1 MWIMTQDGFV
11 SIVEK
16 PEDAGAGTLTVR
28 ARNTGAL
35 VAFCEYAGV
44 NPEETIIETEGTD
57 YPYRVVMTRDDV
69 TQALVLAVSDI
80 DYVNFKTRAKKV
92 GGEVYERF
100 LMRVWV
106 AGLNLTPWRDA
117 ERLKT
122 MYRSEDFV

>member
-1 MWIMTQDGFV
+1 
-11 SIVEK
+11 
-16 PEDAGAGTLTVR
+16 
-28 ARNTGAL
+28 
-35 VAFCEYAGV
+35 
-44 NPEETIIETEGTD
+44 
-57 YPYRVVMTRDDV
+57 MTRDDV